1 MTFQVIDRSRWPD
14 VRPQETRRAGTNAL
28 LPDGELLTLAMLSQ
42 WPLLTLRRRPPAS
55 NAQFGRPIRHLAD
68 LPPDLPNCASTLSD
82 LMRPWLAR
90 PSATLTGDRLPIAA
104 GNCEGERVTSGV
116 RLCHGVRVPFISAQ
130 DHARNRLLHALYAPR
145 KRLSSTLGPRAAT
158 GIRDAGYV
166 LPRISVPRNTVNSK
180 DRVPLS
186 YSVDDDPASLEAE
199 GFSFERRIGGS
210 LGYTTPRKR

>member
-1 MTFQVIDRSRWPD
+1 VTLQVIDRSRWPD

-90 PSATLTGDRLPIAA
+90 PSATLTGD
-104 GNCEGERVTSGV
+104 V

-130 DHARNRLLHALYAPR
+130 DHARNNLLHALYAPR
-145 KRLSSTLGPRAAT
+145 KRLASPLASRAAT
-158 GIRDAGYV
+158 GMRDAGYE
-166 LPRISVPRNTVNSK
+166 LPRISVPRTSVNK
-180 DRVPLS
+180 GKKRKG
-186 YSVDDDPASLEAE
+186 EAARLRP
-199 GFSFERRIGGS
+199 SS
-210 LGYTTPRKR
+210 A

>member
-1 MTFQVIDRSRWPD
+1 VTLQVIDRSRWPD

-130 DHARNRLLHALYAPR
+130 DHARNRLIHALYAR
-145 KRLSSTLGPRAAT
+145 CKGTRA
-158 GIRDAGYV
+158 G
-166 LPRISVPRNTVNSK
+166 L
-180 DRVPLS
+180 
-186 YSVDDDPASLEAE
+186 
-199 GFSFERRIGGS
+199 
-210 LGYTTPRKR
+210 

>member
-1 MTFQVIDRSRWPD
+1 VTLQVIDRSRWPD

-145 KRLSSTLGPRAAT
+145 KRLSSTLGPRLAT
-158 GIRDAGYV
+158 GMRDAACE
-166 LPRISVPRNTVNSK
+166 LLRISVPRTSLNKGHEDTGNAE
-180 DRVPLS
+180 RVT
-186 YSVDDDPASLEAE
+186 DSLVTHRLL
-199 GFSFERRIGGS
+199 F
-210 LGYTTPRKR
+210 P

>member
-1 MTFQVIDRSRWPD
+1 VTLQVIDRSRWPD

-68 LPPDLPNCASTLSD
+68 LPPDLPNCASMLSD

-116 RLCHGVRVPFISAQ
+116 RLCHGSVFHSSLRKIMHATTCYMPCMHHVSASHPPLGPVRSRVCEMLDLNF
-130 DHARNRLLHALYAPR
+130 REFLFHALR
-145 KRLSSTLGPRAAT
+145 
-158 GIRDAGYV
+158 
-166 LPRISVPRNTVNSK
+166 
-180 DRVPLS
+180 
-186 YSVDDDPASLEAE
+186 
-199 GFSFERRIGGS
+199 
-210 LGYTTPRKR
+210 